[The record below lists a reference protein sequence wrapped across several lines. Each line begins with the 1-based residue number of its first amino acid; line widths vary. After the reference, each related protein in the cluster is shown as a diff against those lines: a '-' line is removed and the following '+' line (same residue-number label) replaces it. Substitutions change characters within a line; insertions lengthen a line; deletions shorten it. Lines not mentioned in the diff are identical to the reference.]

1 MPVVT
6 VQWVKPEYCFEA
18 RDEAGLTMHMDSSA
32 GHGGQGF
39 GVSPMQSLLM
49 ALGGCS
55 GIDIISILTKQRQ
68 SLSGLRIRVRGERE
82 KEVTPALW
90 KLVHVEFF
98 IPGIEKSKAEFAAK
112 LSIDKY
118 CSVAETLRRAGC
130 VITWEL
136 VQE

>member
-1 MPVVT
+1 MPSVT
-6 VQWVKPEYCFEA
+6 INWVKPEYAFEA
-18 RDEAGLTMHMDSSA
+18 RDEAGLAMHMDSTA

-68 SLSGLRIRVRGERE
+68 NLSGLRIRVSGERE
-82 KEVTPALW
+82 KDVTPSLW

-98 IPGIEKSKAEFAAK
+98 IPGVDKEKAIFAAK

-130 VITWEL
+130 VITWEV